1 MRQRTR
7 DVDWKSKDEKEAI
20 AMAAAIRKAIGDRGS
35 KKLHVL
41 AHALEIY
48 DSRLADALIEHW
60 SERDTEDDDSD
71 PQ

>member
-1 MRQRTR
+1 
-7 DVDWKSKDEKEAI
+7 
-20 AMAAAIRKAIGDRGS
+20 MAAAIRKAIGDRGS